1 MVSIM
6 QSVSHNNP
14 MFVVALIIDQRNL
27 DYNSPQYRTT
37 PPRFISSYSQP

>member
-27 DYNSPQYRTT
+27 DYNSPRQDLLVPTVSVSLN
-37 PPRFISSYSQP
+37 I